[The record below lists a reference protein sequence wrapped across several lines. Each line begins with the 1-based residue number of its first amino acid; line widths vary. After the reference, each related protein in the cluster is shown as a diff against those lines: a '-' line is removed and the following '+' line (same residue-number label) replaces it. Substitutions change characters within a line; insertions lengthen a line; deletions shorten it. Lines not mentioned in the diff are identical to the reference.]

1 MVTLLVPTL
10 PIDGYDVVQV
20 LVAVPVQAD
29 TNSFVGQLVVIHLH
43 IFMYLELF
51 LILLD
56 RVLIALFVLILLF
69 SVSAE
74 PNPLAS

>member
-1 MVTLLVPTL
+1 MKKYLHPVRV
-10 PIDGYDVVQV
+10 DGYDVVQG
-20 LVAVPVQAD
+20 LVAVAVQAG

-56 RVLIALFVLILLF
+56 RGLIDLFVLILLF
-69 SVSAE
+69 SVSA
-74 PNPLAS
+74 